1 MLSSYHSAEFIET
14 KRNDIKTRRPILK
27 PTVVVDYN
35 RVMGAV
41 DKTDMILNSI
51 IRKTLKWYKKLFFH
65 MVNLSI
71 YNAFMLYKI
80 TFKKNITFTSH
91 SRNST
96 KIFK

>member
-14 KRNDIKTRRPILK
+14 KRNDVKTGRPILK

-51 IRKTLKWYKKLFFH
+51 IRKTLKWYKKLFF
-65 MVNLSI
+65 I
-71 YNAFMLYKI
+71 W
-80 TFKKNITFTSH
+80 
-91 SRNST
+91 
-96 KIFK
+96 